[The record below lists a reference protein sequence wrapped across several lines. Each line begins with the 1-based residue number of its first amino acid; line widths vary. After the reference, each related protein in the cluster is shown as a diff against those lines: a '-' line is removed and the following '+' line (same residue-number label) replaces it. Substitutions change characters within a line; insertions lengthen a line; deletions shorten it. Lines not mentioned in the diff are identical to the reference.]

1 MVAHGNR
8 GVQLRRRRRVRDS
21 FCYPLRQ
28 RSAENSRAT
37 SGSGIHTLAP
47 KDLEI
52 ASQKQNA
59 PGHSWNDS
67 LGACSPLPRA
77 REKVWWA
84 VRGRNQ
90 ILDLVPRIGKH
101 HSFSRVLAYYWGTIP
116 RVAVGWSWLQRFS
129 PVGRGRVKAAWASRL
144 TRVPQP
150 DQPVSPGSAWRP
162 SDRIA
167 VTPT

>member
-1 MVAHGNR
+1 MGCRCAGGGGLGIHLVIR
-8 GVQLRRRRRVRDS
+8 
-21 FCYPLRQ
+21 LRQ
-28 RSAENSRAT
+28 RSANNSRAI
-37 SGSGIHTLAP
+37 SGSGNHTPAP

-59 PGHSWNDS
+59 PGHSWHGS

-101 HSFSRVLAYYWGTIP
+101 HSFSRVLAYYWGRIPSGGRLVVAPTIQSGGSGT
-116 RVAVGWSWLQRFS
+116 RK
-129 PVGRGRVKAAWASRL
+129 GRLGIKAHARS
-144 TRVPQP
+144 T
-150 DQPVSPGSAWRP
+150 
-162 SDRIA
+162 
-167 VTPT
+167 T

>member
-1 MVAHGNR
+1 MGKKLRRKRTRGFLTDNCHEGPRPKPEIHPVLWCGPVVAHGNR

-84 VRGRNQ
+84 MRGRKK
-90 ILDLVPRIGKH
+90 ILGPSPNIGKH
-101 HSFSRVLAYYWGTIP
+101 HSSSWVLA
-116 RVAVGWSWLQRFS
+116 
-129 PVGRGRVKAAWASRL
+129 
-144 TRVPQP
+144 
-150 DQPVSPGSAWRP
+150 
-162 SDRIA
+162 
-167 VTPT
+167 